1 MWAGLL
7 RVLSKPCLFLA
18 SEPFFQAACVLH
30 QHNHQTAMAEIE
42 KLGQLPTQ
50 AEEDALHASRLLS
63 IEERPFQRVTKTL
76 LAPTSLI
83 RPTLSYLPSPPPE
96 GEDDESTSAELRLQR
111 FREDVLLDFANL
123 ESSITRIQMIL
134 SSNLR
139 ERERYAAEKAKITGT
154 SLSVRE
160 NTTELRSHLV
170 EAQAVLERRKGY
182 DQLAAKILDDR
193 KVKSRD
199 EAQAA
204 IEGLEKEI
212 EGLQAESADYEVTWL
227 SRREQFDSIA
237 REGDAMIRLIKG
249 IKDDP
254 EVEKDEDEM
263 EDVEGGEDESKAESP
278 ADGRSPRPVEGGD
291 ATPQAEHGETGGAT
305 PPRNKFLEVED
316 TTRGSSRV
324 SSPLSQPVQ
333 MPDDVDMSG
342 IDSRPSTAD
351 AVDPSDTPKPDVAM
365 DDS

>member
-1 MWAGLL
+1 MEQIED
-7 RVLSKPCLFLA
+7 LA
-18 SEPFFQAACVLH
+18 
-30 QHNHQTAMAEIE
+30 I
-42 KLGQLPTQ
+42 LPTQ
-50 AEEDALHASRLLS
+50 AEEDALHGSRLLS

-96 GEDDESTSAELRLQR
+96 GEDDDNTSADLRLQR

-134 SSNLR
+134 SSNQR

-154 SLSVRE
+154 AQSVRD
-160 NTTELRSHLV
+160 NTVELRSHLV

-182 DQLAAKILDDR
+182 DQLATKILDDR
-193 KVKSRD
+193 KLKSRD
-199 EAQAA
+199 EARAA

-212 EGLQAESADYEVTWL
+212 EGLQAESAEYEVTWL
-227 SRREQFDSIA
+227 SRREQFNSIA

-254 EVEKDEDEM
+254 EAEKDEDEM
-263 EDVEGGEDESKAESP
+263 EDVDGADESRKVESP
-278 ADGRSPRPVEGGD
+278 ADGRSPRPTDGGD
-291 ATPQAEHGETGGAT
+291 AIPVVENGDMGGAT
-305 PPRNKFLEVED
+305 PPRNKFLEVDD

-342 IDSRPSTAD
+342 IESRPSTAD
-351 AVDPSDTPKPDVAM
+351 AVEQSSTPRPDVAM
-365 DDS
+365 DES